1 MFSII
6 TAPTVSYRCKTRNS
20 KELLTV
26 DNPLEAPLPELI
38 DEWHE
43 AIVTATIITPA
54 EYHKSIKTL
63 CDERRGIMVA
73 QEFMNN
79 SKVVHFTYDI
89 PLSELITDFF
99 DKMKSVSSGYA
110 SLDYEFKKYEVA
122 DIVKVVFH
130 LNGDP
135 VDALTFLIHESRAID
150 FAKSYCR
157 KLKELL
163 PAQLFKIAI

>member
-1 MFSII
+1 
-6 TAPTVSYRCKTRNS
+6 
-20 KELLTV
+20 
-26 DNPLEAPLPELI
+26 
-38 DEWHE
+38 
-43 AIVTATIITPA
+43 
-54 EYHKSIKTL
+54 
-63 CDERRGIMVA
+63 
-73 QEFMNN
+73 MNN

-110 SLDYEFKKYEVA
+110 SLDYEFKKYEPA
-122 DIVKVVFH
+122 EIVKVVFC

-135 VDALTFLIHESRAID
+135 VDALTFLIHESRAVD

-163 PAQLFKIAI
+163 PA